1 MTTAPF
7 VELRFNP
14 TDLRPR
20 DLPHAGAFLGSP
32 AEAIEASLAVVRA
45 AMVDQMR
52 AEIRGLAE
60 PTHAQLLRIADLA
73 WQGMFWRYRKV
84 SAPVLA
90 DAYIRAYRAAEAGDV
105 PMSVIY
111 DLADKHAEKI
121 GDYFHESSREALADG
136 FNTLVN
142 RRVPA
147 KAAADRVLDAYG
159 LTPRQMRTYVGA
171 SQFSTPISDVLP
183 RSVKARARAYIDKS
197 FTGRVRKLSRQEE
210 HNIDQQAQQFA
221 WMWLQDKGR
230 LNEQAMKLWI
240 TAKDERVCPVCGP
253 LHGKKVKV
261 NERFKTAQ
269 GDFWTPGLH
278 PNCRCVVRLLEHR
291 FSKADWDSKLHPRG
305 GDPENPGR
313 FSAKARRPAVRERE
327 APVIAT
333 PSIWESLQEPE
344 AEPEEKLSMTT
355 APAEGKLS
363 MGGERLSMGGG
374 LSMGGQLSMG
384 SKLSMASDEKL
395 SMDEKISMTEGK
407 QKLSMAEAQE
417 QLSMLTT
424 PQMQMN
430 MEQSFQRMV
439 MAKKPYVRPKPR
451 TLTRY
456 DRPALRIQDDSGNEY
471 PVYAVVRPGE
481 LNWNEGK
488 VELNHTVS
496 FTPSQST
503 AFGWANE
510 YFNDEIV
517 DRADAIHEDPYL
529 TRLKHKDP
537 SGREWVADLDD
548 REVLEVVNWAAYQGR
563 VSDPDTA
570 LDYDMSI
577 EYVDQGGNRKNRV
590 VPVRQVA
597 SQLGVRPKDFE
608 VRIMRMD
615 EGHDSP
621 DGTTVMESAGT
632 KYGYENWVTS
642 GVYNAHSYRAEEVGH
657 NLSLKMYWIDP
668 DVKVTE
674 KPFD

>member
-32 AEAIEASLAVVRA
+32 AEALEASLAVIRA

-52 AEIRGLAE
+52 AEIRGIAA

-84 SAPVLA
+84 SAPVIA

-121 GDYFHESSREALADG
+121 GDYFHVSSREGLADG

-159 LTPRQMRTYVGA
+159 LTPRQMRAYVSA
-171 SQFSTPISDVLP
+171 SQFETPVSDVMP
-183 RSVKARARAYIDKS
+183 RSIKAKARAYIDKA

-230 LNEQAMKLWI
+230 LSEQAQKLWI
-240 TAKDERVCPVCGP
+240 TAKDERVCLVCGP
-253 LHGKKVKV
+253 LHGKRVKV

-278 PNCRCVVRLLEHR
+278 PNCRCVVRLLEHK
-291 FSKADWDSKLHPRG
+291 FSKADWEEREHPRDETG
-305 GDPENPGR
+305 K
-313 FSAKARRPAVRERE
+313 FSVKARQRVKERQ

-333 PSIWESLQEPE
+333 PSIWESLEEPVE
-344 AEPEEKLSMTT
+344 ETEEKLSMTRAPT
-355 APAEGKLS
+355 AGKLSMTGEQLSMGTSSMHGKLS
-363 MGGERLSMGGG
+363 MG
-374 LSMGGQLSMG
+374 
-384 SKLSMASDEKL
+384 EKL
-395 SMDEKISMTEGK
+395 SMTQEATGKISTSEGK
-407 QKLSMAEAQE
+407 KKLSMAEAQE

-424 PQMQMN
+424 PQMKLS

-439 MAKKPYVRPKPR
+439 MAEKPFVRPKPR

-456 DRPALRIQDDSGNEY
+456 DQPTFHIQDDAGHEY
-471 PVYAVVRPGE
+471 PVYAVVRPDE
-481 LNWNEGK
+481 LNWNENQ
-488 VELNHTVS
+488 VELNHTVN
-496 FTPSQST
+496 FTPSQSI
-503 AFGWANE
+503 AFGWASEMFNE
-510 YFNDEIV
+510 EII
-517 DRADAIHEDPYL
+517 DRVDAITEDPYL
-529 TRLKHKDP
+529 TRLKRTDQ
-537 SGREWVADLDD
+537 SGREWVADLDHK
-548 REVLEVVNWAAYQGR
+548 EVLEVVNWAAYQGR
-563 VSDPDTA
+563 VTDPDTA
-570 LDYDMSI
+570 LDYEMNI
-577 EYVDQGGNRKNRV
+577 EYSDASGSRRAFN
-590 VPVRQVA
+590 VPIDVVA
-597 SQLGVRPKDFE
+597 SSLGIRQRDFDVR
-608 VRIMRMD
+608 VMRMD

-621 DGTTVMESAGT
+621 DGTTAMSEAGT
-632 KYGYENWVTS
+632 KHGYENWVTS
-642 GVYNAHSYRAEEVGH
+642 GVYNAHSYRQEEVGH